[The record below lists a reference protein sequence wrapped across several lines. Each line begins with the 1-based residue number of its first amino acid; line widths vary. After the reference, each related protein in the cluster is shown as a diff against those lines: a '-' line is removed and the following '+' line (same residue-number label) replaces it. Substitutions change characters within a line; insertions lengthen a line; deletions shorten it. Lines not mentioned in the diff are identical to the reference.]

1 MVGHLIGKRVKYL
14 LSIHI
19 CMCYKFSHRILSDST
34 FTFLWTD
41 LLSQSQWSD
50 ADCKLLGMFFQ
61 TLLCVA
67 LCYCFMLVFGGN
79 EVATVSLHHTYDERV
94 LLHSFLR
101 WITVVQVSCL
111 FSTLNCSKKYS
122 FWVCLHLLGSY
133 SYVVL
138 KMMFKML
145 HSESVRKWIADTKKH
160 SLYHHPLG
168 QHFLKCCNAVLWYEE
183 GNVCKYWRYMYQ
195 VLAQL

>member
-1 MVGHLIGKRVKYL
+1 
-14 LSIHI
+14 
-19 CMCYKFSHRILSDST
+19 
-34 FTFLWTD
+34 
-41 LLSQSQWSD
+41 
-50 ADCKLLGMFFQ
+50 MFFQ

-67 LCYCFMLVFGGN
+67 LCYCFMSVFMRTKLQLCHSTIHMMR
-79 EVATVSLHHTYDERV
+79 EY

-101 WITVVQVSCL
+101 WIIVVQVSCL

-145 HSESVRKWIADTKKH
+145 RSESVRKWIADTKKH